1 MKFFTKIFLSVF
13 CFVLVIVATLSFIFI
28 RNQVIYA
35 EEELIRQSATTGDFL
50 SKQVEIGY
58 LQSQLP
64 YESLSRLTKMDSFL
78 FWWVVKDDG
87 VIYRSNDTSFM
98 GTKALDYFPD
108 VANISPSE
116 SVYVNEAD
124 GYGIYL
130 GNLKI
135 GSSDWKFWFGFSMKG
150 VEVIKKNIYI
160 YSVLVF
166 ILTTSALAVALYF
179 IVLFFLRPIK
189 SLSDGAKEIA
199 KGNLSYTI
207 KVNAKDEIGELTNTF
222 NGMISDLKISR
233 GKLEDYAKNLEKKVE
248 ERTSELANKNDE
260 LVRLNKLLE
269 ALKIKTDFLHVINH
283 QLRTPIS
290 AMRGYLDF
298 WRTGAYLKFAPKKQE
313 EMKDNIIIASD
324 QLANIVNNMVDALE
338 LEVEGKAV
346 SLELEKIDI
355 KQLVE
360 EIYKVDFEQRFQK
373 KKLVF
378 ELKSDKNAVVQ
389 SDKGFV
395 TNVISNLIDNALKY
409 TLNGKV
415 MVDVKSDDNVV
426 SVIVRDT
433 GIGMTEAD
441 RATLFQKFTRSQA
454 ATKISPA
461 GSGLGLFIV
470 KKVVE
475 ILHGEITVA
484 SEGRNKGTVFT
495 FKLSK
500 VYDKEVVGGVL
511 SK

>member
-1 MKFFTKIFLSVF
+1 MKLFTKIFLSVF
-13 CFVLVIVATLSFIFI
+13 CFVFVIVATLSFIFI
-28 RNQVIYA
+28 RNQVLYA
-35 EEELIRQSATTGDFL
+35 EEELIKQSETTGEFL

-64 YESLSRLTKMDSFL
+64 YESLSKLTKVENFL
-78 FWWVVKDDG
+78 FWWVVKDDDT
-87 VIYRSNDTSFM
+87 IYRSNDASFM
-98 GTKALDYFPD
+98 GTKALDYFPEI
-108 VANISPSE
+108 ANISSDE
-116 SVYVNEAD
+116 SVYVDEAN

-135 GSSDWKFWFGFSMKG
+135 GSSDWRFWFGFSMKG
-150 VEVIKKNIYI
+150 LEVVKKNIYI

-166 ILTTSALAVALYF
+166 ILTTSALALALYF

-189 SLSDGAKEIA
+189 SLSEGAKEIA
-199 KGNLSYTI
+199 KGNLNYTV
-207 KVNAKDEIGELTNTF
+207 KVSAKDEIGELTSTF
-222 NGMISDLKISR
+222 NGMINDLRLSR
-233 GKLEDYAKNLEKKVE
+233 GKLEDYAKNLEAKVE

-269 ALKIKTDFLHVINH
+269 ALKVKTDFLHVINH

-298 WRTGAYLKFAPKKQE
+298 WRTGAYMKFTPKKQE
-313 EMKDNIIIASD
+313 EMKENIIIASD

-338 LEVEGKAV
+338 LEVEGKAI
-346 SLELEKIDI
+346 SLDLEKINL

-360 EIYKVDFEQRFQK
+360 EIYKVDFEQRFK
-373 KKLVF
+373 AKKLVF
-378 ELKSDKNAVVQ
+378 ELKSDKDPVVQ

-395 TNVISNLIDNALKY
+395 TNVISNLIDDALKY
-409 TLNGKV
+409 TLTGKV
-415 MVDVKSDDNVV
+415 MVTLKSDGNIV
-426 SVIVRDT
+426 SVNVQDT
-433 GIGMTEAD
+433 GIGMIEAD

-470 KKVVE
+470 KKIVE

-484 SEGRNKGTVFT
+484 SEGLNKGTAFT
-495 FKLSK
+495 FKLPK
-500 VYDKEVVGGVL
+500 VYVVEKVV
-511 SK
+511 